1 MTAPD
6 IQAQVNAILNKNK
19 IDDLTRFLQKRQ
31 CLNKTN
37 VWLNY
42 MFHFV
47 QSAGIFTT
55 TLAAGYNIKEL
66 VWGGIA
72 LNIIASLI
80 NVFEQTNNTIS
91 KRIMKDIVAIKQG
104 KYVDEGLA
112 VEPEKEDSNAQTKNA
127 VNSAY
132 DKSVDDSKE
141 TKPVPIAN
149 AADLE
154 TPLLDGNV

>member
-1 MTAPD
+1 MNPSD
-6 IQAQVNAILNKNK
+6 IQVQVNTILNKNK

-31 CLNKTN
+31 CLNQTN

-42 MFHFV
+42 MFHVV

-80 NVFEQTNNTIS
+80 NVFEQTNNTMS

-112 VEPEKEDSNAQTKNA
+112 VEEGAPATKSEVDSQK
-127 VNSAY
+127 
-132 DKSVDDSKE
+132 
-141 TKPVPIAN
+141 TKPEPGPGPIAN

>member
-1 MTAPD
+1 MNTSD

-127 VNSAY
+127 VNSAS
-132 DKSVDDSKE
+132 DKSVGDSQE

-154 TPLLDGNV
+154 TPLLDENV

>member
-1 MTAPD
+1 MNPSD

-19 IDDLTRFLQKRQ
+19 IDDLTRFLEKRQ
-31 CLNKTN
+31 CLNQTN

-80 NVFEQTNNTIS
+80 NVFEQTNNTMS

-112 VEPEKEDSNAQTKNA
+112 VEPEKEEGTPATKSEVDSQKTKP
-127 VNSAY
+127 VTE
-132 DKSVDDSKE
+132 E
-141 TKPVPIAN
+141 TKPVPGPIAN

>member
-1 MTAPD
+1 MNAPD

-19 IDDLTRFLQKRQ
+19 IDDLTRFLEKRQ

-127 VNSAY
+127 VNSAS
-132 DKSVDDSKE
+132 DKSLDDSQE

>member
-1 MTAPD
+1 MNAPD

-19 IDDLTRFLQKRQ
+19 IDDLTRFLEKRQ

-132 DKSVDDSKE
+132 DKSVDDSQE

>member
-1 MTAPD
+1 MNTPD

-19 IDDLTRFLQKRQ
+19 IDDLTRFLEKRQ
-31 CLNKTN
+31 CLNQTN

-80 NVFEQTNNTIS
+80 NVFEQTNNTMS

-112 VEPEKEDSNAQTKNA
+112 VEEGKGDAPATKSEVDSQKTKL
-127 VNSAY
+127 VTE
-132 DKSVDDSKE
+132 E
-141 TKPVPIAN
+141 TKPPPGPITN

>member
-1 MTAPD
+1 MNAPD

-19 IDDLTRFLQKRQ
+19 IDDLTRFLEKRQ

-127 VNSAY
+127 VNSAS
-132 DKSVDDSKE
+132 DKSVDHSQE

>member
-1 MTAPD
+1 MNPSD
-6 IQAQVNAILNKNK
+6 IQAQVNTILNKNK

-31 CLNKTN
+31 CLNQTN

-42 MFHFV
+42 MFHVV

-80 NVFEQTNNTIS
+80 NVFEQTNNTMS

-112 VEPEKEDSNAQTKNA
+112 VEEGKGDAPATKSEVDSQKTIP
-127 VNSAY
+127 
-132 DKSVDDSKE
+132 
-141 TKPVPIAN
+141 TPGPIAN
-149 AADLE
+149 ATDLE

>member
-1 MTAPD
+1 MNTPD

-19 IDDLTRFLQKRQ
+19 IDDLTRFLEKRQ
-31 CLNKTN
+31 CLNQTN

-42 MFHFV
+42 VFHFV

-72 LNIIASLI
+72 LNIVASLI
-80 NVFEQTNNTIS
+80 NVFEQTNNTMS
-91 KRIMKDIVAIKQG
+91 KRIMKDIIAIKQG
-104 KYVDEGLA
+104 KYVDEGLT
-112 VEPEKEDSNAQTKNA
+112 VEPEKEEGKGDSNTPKPPEE
-127 VNSAY
+127 S
-132 DKSVDDSKE
+132 
-141 TKPVPIAN
+141 KPVAGSAN
-149 AADLE
+149 LD

>member
-1 MTAPD
+1 MNAPD

-19 IDDLTRFLQKRQ
+19 IDDLTRFLEKRQ

-104 KYVDEGLA
+104 KYVDEGIA
-112 VEPEKEDSNAQTKNA
+112 VEPEKEDCNAQTKNA
-127 VNSAY
+127 VNSAS
-132 DKSVDDSKE
+132 DKSLDDSQE

>member
-1 MTAPD
+1 MNPSD

-31 CLNKTN
+31 CLNQTN

-80 NVFEQTNNTIS
+80 NVFEQTNNTMS

-112 VEPEKEDSNAQTKNA
+112 VEPEKEEGAPATKSEVDSQK
-127 VNSAY
+127 
-132 DKSVDDSKE
+132 
-141 TKPVPIAN
+141 TKPVTEEMIPTPGPIAN
-149 AADLE
+149 VADLE

>member
-1 MTAPD
+1 MNAPD

-112 VEPEKEDSNAQTKNA
+112 VEPEKEDSNAQKKNA
-127 VNSAY
+127 VNSAS
-132 DKSVDDSKE
+132 DKSVDDSQE

>member
-1 MTAPD
+1 MTTSD

-31 CLNKTN
+31 CLNKMN

-127 VNSAY
+127 VNSAS
-132 DKSVDDSKE
+132 DKSLDDSQE

-154 TPLLDGNV
+154 TPLLGGNV

>member
-1 MTAPD
+1 MTTSD

-132 DKSVDDSKE
+132 DKSVDDSQE

>member
-1 MTAPD
+1 MTTSD

-19 IDDLTRFLQKRQ
+19 IDDLTRFLEKRQ

-132 DKSVDDSKE
+132 DKSVDDSQE

>member
-1 MTAPD
+1 MNAPD
-6 IQAQVNAILNKNK
+6 IQAQVNAILNKKK
-19 IDDLTRFLQKRQ
+19 IDDLTRFLEKRQ

-127 VNSAY
+127 VNSAS
-132 DKSVDDSKE
+132 DKSLDDSQE